1 MAPDPDVPPGPDAR
15 RAAYETARDNA
26 DAAEE
31 AVGDAEDDLA
41 DAERTLGEDDP
52 AGGGEQRA
60 AHQEEVRVAEDA
72 WHDRRHEA
80 YTASQERDRAREEL
94 GDEGPFLRATGG
106 SPGPRSMGPPG
117 FEPGRDGL

>member
-1 MAPDPDVPPGPDAR
+1 MAPDPDVPLSSDSLRGSYQR
-15 RAAYETARDNA
+15 ARDAA

-41 DAERTLGEDDP
+41 DAERTLSEQEAGDD
-52 AGGGEQRA
+52 AQRA
-60 AHQEEVRVAEDA
+60 ARQADVSAAEGV

-94 GDEGPFLRATGG
+94 DGDDEA
-106 SPGPRSMGPPG
+106 
-117 FEPGRDGL
+117 

>member
-1 MAPDPDVPPGPDAR
+1 MAPDPDPPDSPDSLR
-15 RAAYETARDNA
+15 GSYNRARDAA

-41 DAERTLGEDDP
+41 DAERTLSEQQ
-52 AGGGEQRA
+52 AGGDDEQRA
-60 AHQEEVRVAEDA
+60 AREADVSAAEGA

-94 GDEGPFLRATGG
+94 DDDG
-106 SPGPRSMGPPG
+106 S
-117 FEPGRDGL
+117 